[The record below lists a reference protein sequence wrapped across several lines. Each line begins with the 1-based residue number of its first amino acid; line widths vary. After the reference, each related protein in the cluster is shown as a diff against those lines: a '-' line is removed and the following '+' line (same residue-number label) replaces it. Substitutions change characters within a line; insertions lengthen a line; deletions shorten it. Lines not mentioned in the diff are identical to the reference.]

1 MNKEK
6 IRELVR
12 EGLSKIQENRVSAIS
27 AQEAEELLRVYF
39 RKHGGVPADITKL
52 SVLFPIMEKIGLDD
66 IVEVYI
72 EKSKE
77 GDVMSAKAAM
87 NPVKRALKNILDN
100 PMGDPNTSEDDV
112 EINS

>member
-12 EGLSKIQENRVSAIS
+12 EGLSRVRENRVSAIS

-77 GDVMSAKAAM
+77 GDITSAKTAM
-87 NPVKRALKNILDN
+87 SPVKQALKNILDN
-100 PMGDPNTSEDDV
+100 PMGDPKTPDDDV
-112 EINS
+112 EISN